1 MIIFDD
7 KSEPVIKAE
16 NCIKYKYA
24 DVIPDTA
31 ISCYSKKLLNVFLEN
46 NAHKIIAESHCAS
59 NEIPLYEIERGGR
72 KIALFCSQVGA
83 PASVGVYED
92 FIAMGLDKL
101 VLFGTCGVL
110 NKDVKDCSIV
120 IPLSSIR
127 EEGTSYHYAEASD
140 EMPACNY
147 FTDDFISYLKSRKI
161 SFVQGKNWTTD
172 AAYRETRNKVELFK
186 KRGVISV
193 DMEHSAMAAC
203 AQFYK
208 KKLLHFFYAADNLDN
223 EVWDK
228 RSLSNSAR
236 IDKKL
241 EIFELVI
248 DYVLSSELFK

>member
-1 MIIFDD
+1 M
-7 KSEPVIKAE
+7 IKAE
-16 NCIKYKYA
+16 YHVDKLDNFPN
-24 DVIPDTA
+24 VA
-31 ISCYSKKLLNVFLEN
+31 ISCYSKKLLNAFLEN
-46 NAHKIIAESHCAS
+46 NEHRIIAESHCAS
-59 NEIPLYEIERGGR
+59 NEIPLYEIERNGR

-92 FIAMGLDKL
+92 FIAMGMDKL

-110 NKDVKDCSIV
+110 SKDIKDCSIV
-120 IPLSSIR
+120 IPTSSIR
-127 EEGTSYHYAEASD
+127 EEGTSYHYAPASE

-147 FTDDFISYLKSRKI
+147 FTDDFTEYLKRKNI
-161 SFVQGKNWTTD
+161 SFVKGKNWTTD
-172 AAYRETRNKVELFK
+172 VPYRETKDKVAYFK
-186 KRGVISV
+186 EKGVLSV

-203 AQFYK
+203 AAFYN

-223 EVWDK
+223 DKWDK

-248 DYVLSSELFK
+248 DYVLQSKLFK

>member
-7 KSEPVIKAE
+7 KSEPMIKAE
-16 NCIKYKYA
+16 YHIQRL
-24 DVIPDTA
+24 PDFPSVA
-31 ISCYSKKLLNVFLEN
+31 ISCYSRKLLNAFLEN
-46 NAHKIIAESHCAS
+46 NEHKIIAETHSAS
-59 NEIPLYEIERGGR
+59 YEVPLYEIERNGR
-72 KIALFCSQVGA
+72 KIALFLSQVGA

-110 NKDVKDCSIV
+110 NKDIKDCSIV
-120 IPLSSIR
+120 IPTSSIR
-127 EEGTSYHYAEASD
+127 EEGTSYHYAPSSE
-140 EMPACNY
+140 EMPACPY
-147 FTDDFISYLKSRKI
+147 FTDDFITYLKRRGI
-161 SFVQGKNWTTD
+161 SFVAGKNWTTD
-172 AAYRETRNKVELFK
+172 AAYRETRNKVELFQ

-208 KKLLHFFYAADNLDN
+208 KKLLHFFYAADNLDA

-248 DYVLSSELFK
+248 DYILQSELFK